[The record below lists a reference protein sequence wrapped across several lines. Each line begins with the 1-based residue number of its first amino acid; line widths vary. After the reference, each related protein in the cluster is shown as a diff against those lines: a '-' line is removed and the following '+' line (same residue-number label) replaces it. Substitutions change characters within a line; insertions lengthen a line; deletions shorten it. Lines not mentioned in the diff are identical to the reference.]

1 MLALDRTERT
11 AFVGSLGGEIVQ
23 LILSESSVQVLRR
36 LGLCHSTELVAMSML
51 TSWGTGP
58 SSQLTNSSQ
67 LTELER
73 IRISEC
79 MLIASL
85 IRYGGQRKNE
95 SGPRGRERCSRG
107 EGGDGVVPARGPGL
121 GCGEHQSI
129 RRVTR
134 ERVR

>member
-58 SSQLTNSSQ
+58 SSQLHADGLPHCMLTSWGTGPSSQ
-67 LTELER
+67 LTNSTQWTELER
-73 IRISEC
+73 IRTSEC
-79 MLIASL
+79 MLIAFL
-85 IRYGGQRKNE
+85 IRYGGH
-95 SGPRGRERCSRG
+95 PH
-107 EGGDGVVPARGPGL
+107 L
-121 GCGEHQSI
+121 
-129 RRVTR
+129 
-134 ERVR
+134 

>member
-67 LTELER
+67 WTELER
-73 IRISEC
+73 IRTSEC
-79 MLIASL
+79 MLIAFL
-85 IRYGGQRKNE
+85 IRYGGH
-95 SGPRGRERCSRG
+95 PH
-107 EGGDGVVPARGPGL
+107 L
-121 GCGEHQSI
+121 
-129 RRVTR
+129 
-134 ERVR
+134 